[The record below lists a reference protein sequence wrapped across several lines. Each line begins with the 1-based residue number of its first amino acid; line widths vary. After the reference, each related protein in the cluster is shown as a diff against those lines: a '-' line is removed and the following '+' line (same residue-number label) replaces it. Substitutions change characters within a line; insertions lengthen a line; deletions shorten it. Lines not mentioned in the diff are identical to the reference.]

1 MSGKG
6 KFRIEP
12 FKHRVELDA
21 QVSPRDHRA
30 SAPQFFHESH
40 APETNFHPD
49 HSLTLRAAL
58 NPRFAP
64 PQYAEKT
71 WKVLKDAIH
80 EIHHRNASG
89 LSFEE
94 LYRNAYNMVL
104 HRHGDALYK
113 GLVSLVT
120 EHLRG
125 VAGEVNAERG
135 EGILGELIKRWDHH
149 THSMQMVRDIL
160 MYMDRI
166 YVQPNG
172 LKPVHDLGLQLWRDQ
187 VMRGPGIKSRV
198 RDAVLGAVNRER
210 CGEKVDTH
218 QLRAVTAMLMDLG
231 EDCYAK
237 DFEEPFL
244 AATTEFYRAEAQT
257 FLADSDCAQ
266 YLRKV
271 ESRLAEEQARVLEYM
286 NARTVKTAVARC
298 EEELLTGPMRQ
309 TLSMPGSGLSS
320 MLVGDRVGDLRLVY
334 KVFRRVPNGLK
345 FVKEMVFEH
354 VSAEGKSLVTD
365 PETGKEPGR
374 YVEGLLR
381 MKDKYGGIVDA
392 AFDGDRQFIK
402 ALHLSFENFVNLNN
416 RSAEYLSLY
425 VDDQLRRSLKG
436 AEEEEV
442 EATLDRAIVLF
453 RFLREKDV
461 FQKYYQE
468 HLSKRLLG
476 GRTTSDDA
484 ERSLVVKLKT
494 ECGYQFTT
502 KFEGMF
508 NDIRTSR
515 DSMSA
520 FRTHLEER
528 AASGDLAMA
537 AEPSS
542 SALTA
547 DADGVKVKTAGGV
560 SSYLGGVDLSVQ
572 VLTTGS
578 WPVKG
583 QNVSMCT
590 LPPGMQAACHAYRDF
605 YLGSHNGRRLAFLTQ
620 MGTADVR
627 ATFGDGVRRELSVS
641 TYMACVLVLFND
653 TESLSYRDIEAA
665 TQIPGDDLRRSLQ
678 SLACVRGKNVLRKEP
693 MSKDVND
700 DDVFSVNDKFTSK
713 MMKVKIS
720 TVSAQRE
727 TEPEK
732 KETRARIEEDRKPQ
746 IEAAIVRIMKA
757 RRQLDH
763 NGVVQEVTKQLSSR
777 FIPSPADIKKHLESL
792 IEKEFIERDR
802 HDRKLYIYLA

>member
-30 SAPQFFHESH
+30 PAPQFFHESH

-135 EGILGELIKRWDHH
+135 EGFLGELIKRWDHH

-320 MLVGDRVGDLRLVY
+320 MLVGDRVEDLRLVY
-334 KVFRRVPNGLK
+334 KLFRRVPNGLK

-365 PETGKEPGR
+365 PETAKEPGR

-392 AFDGDRQFIK
+392 AFDGDRQFIN

-547 DADGVKVKTAGGV
+547 DADGVKVKTAGGRV
-560 SSYLGGVDLSVQ
+560 IVPRRRGPQRAGAHHRVVAGEGAERGH
-572 VLTTGS
+572 VHAT
-578 WPVKG
+578 
-583 QNVSMCT
+583 
-590 LPPGMQAACHAYRDF
+590 PGHA
-605 YLGSHNGRRLAFLTQ
+605 G
-620 MGTADVR
+620 
-627 ATFGDGVRRELSVS
+627 GVRRVQGLLPGQPQRASPGVS
-641 TYMACVLVLFND
+641 HADGHGGC
-653 TESLSYRDIEAA
+653 E
-665 TQIPGDDLRRSLQ
+665 GH
-678 SLACVRGKNVLRKEP
+678 VRGWGEARAEREHVHGLR
-693 MSKDVND
+693 
-700 DDVFSVNDKFTSK
+700 
-713 MMKVKIS
+713 
-720 TVSAQRE
+720 
-727 TEPEK
+727 
-732 KETRARIEEDRKPQ
+732 TRAVQRHGESELPRHRGGDSNPGRRPAPIAAVARVRSRQKRPAEGADEQGRERRRRVQRQRQVHVQDDEGEDLDGQR
-746 IEAAIVRIMKA
+746 AA
-757 RRQLDH
+757 
-763 NGVVQEVTKQLSSR
+763 
-777 FIPSPADIKKHLESL
+777 
-792 IEKEFIERDR
+792 
-802 HDRKLYIYLA
+802 